1 VRVKLDENLGR
12 GAAVT
17 FAVEGH
23 DVSSVHLQGMDGAHD
38 NRVFEVCREE
48 QRVLV
53 TLDLDF
59 ANPLTYDPRPTAG
72 VAVLRLPKDHGPS
85 ELRTAIKRL
94 LDGLAEHDI
103 LGSLWVVRESGVR
116 VWKPRDDV

>member
-1 VRVKLDENLGR
+1 
-12 GAAVT
+12 
-17 FAVEGH
+17 
-23 DVSSVHLQGMDGAHD
+23 
-38 NRVFEVCREE
+38 
-48 QRVLV
+48 LV